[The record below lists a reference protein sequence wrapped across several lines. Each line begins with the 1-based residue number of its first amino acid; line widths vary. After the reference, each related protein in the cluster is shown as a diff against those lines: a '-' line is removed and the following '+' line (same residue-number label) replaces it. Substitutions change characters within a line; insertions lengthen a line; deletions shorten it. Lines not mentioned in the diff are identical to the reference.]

1 MVLQD
6 IALLAADTARTKAYL
21 GAMIQENMLPGMCI
35 VYADDIARLQDEAE
49 KYGTGRSDHKYFD
62 IDMPIVAFL
71 EKADIPYV
79 FVEDKDINSDR
90 MENAI
95 RSTQQKY
102 MIYSGYGGYILK
114 PHLFQLGRKYIHVH
128 AGILPEYRGSTTV
141 YYSYLQDRMFGATA
155 IFLSEGIDE
164 GEIIVCD
171 TFAVPKEAVDI
182 DYIYEPY
189 MRSRVLIKAIKKYLS
204 DGAFISGRQNAD
216 GAETYFIIH
225 PVLKHIA
232 MLGIEKEQ
240 GNMRFDGG
248 KR

>member
-1 MVLQD
+1 
-6 IALLAADTARTKAYL
+6 
-21 GAMIQENMLPGMCI
+21 
-35 VYADDIARLQDEAE
+35 
-49 KYGTGRSDHKYFD
+49 
-62 IDMPIVAFL
+62 
-71 EKADIPYV
+71 
-79 FVEDKDINSDR
+79 
-90 MENAI
+90 
-95 RSTQQKY
+95 